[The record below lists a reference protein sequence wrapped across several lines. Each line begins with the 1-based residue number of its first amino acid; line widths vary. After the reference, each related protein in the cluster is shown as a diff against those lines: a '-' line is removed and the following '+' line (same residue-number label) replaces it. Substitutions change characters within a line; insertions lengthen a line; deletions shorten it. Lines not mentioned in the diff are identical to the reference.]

1 VIPKGLYDGLA
12 LYIEFPN
19 MADFPTNEPLL
30 PTADEDNGQFSKD
43 QVSRIFAE
51 DTLTDF
57 YSRND
62 YRISPPIDQLY
73 RPNYDLDTKWRSVA
87 VAHQLPKQHNI
98 NHFQFSDN
106 NSHIS
111 KHSDPEQQDSKGI
124 AVTAEAVGT
133 SSSSKKTSPCS
144 STSHS
149 HPMGD
154 FKAPEQPVLLMQTH
168 FDTCVPISCIVANV
182 ERALLH
188 FPEVSFEM
196 VADDC
201 RVGDIPSRQV
211 VSHSERCHTWNTHG

>member
-1 VIPKGLYDGLA
+1 
-12 LYIEFPN
+12 
-19 MADFPTNEPLL
+19 MADFPTNEPPL
-30 PTADEDNGQFSKD
+30 PATDEENGQFN
-43 QVSRIFAE
+43 E
-51 DTLTDF
+51 DRLSDF

-98 NHFQFSDN
+98 NHFQFSDHN
-106 NSHIS
+106 NHLA
-111 KHSDPEQQDSKGI
+111 KHSDPEQQDCKGI
-124 AVTAEAVGT
+124 AATAEAVGT
-133 SSSSKKTSPCS
+133 SSSSKKQSICS

-154 FKAPEQPVLLMQTH
+154 FKAPEQPALLMHTH
-168 FDTCVPISCIVANV
+168 FGTCVPISCIVANV
-182 ERALLH
+182 ERALRH

-201 RVGDIPSRQV
+201 RVGDVPSRQV
-211 VSHSERCHTWNTHG
+211 ASHGGRCHTHG